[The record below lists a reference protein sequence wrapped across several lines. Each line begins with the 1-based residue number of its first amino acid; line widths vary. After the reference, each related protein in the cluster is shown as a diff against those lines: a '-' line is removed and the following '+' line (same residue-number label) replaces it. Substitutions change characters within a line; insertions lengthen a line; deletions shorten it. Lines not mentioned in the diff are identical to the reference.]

1 MAVQGNGHTGGVTA
15 AARLTL
21 AVPTGFVLHR
31 AVMGHGWFDLPPFR
45 WDQDA
50 GRLEVPL
57 RLTRAGPAA
66 VRVTCAGGA
75 SGNQL
80 RIEIETFRL
89 LTADDRAAARRRL
102 AHVLRLDEDY
112 AAFHRRIEQIPR
124 PDLRWV
130 PEVGAGRLMRAPDV
144 FEDLV
149 KMIATTN
156 CSWALTRV
164 MVGALVERLGE
175 VAPGGARLF
184 PTPEAMAQARVSFY
198 RDAVHA
204 GYRAE
209 ALRSLARRVA
219 GGALDPGSWLDPARP
234 TTAIRE
240 EILSVRGAGPY
251 VADNMLKLLGR
262 YDGLGIDSWCRRKF
276 SQMYAAG
283 RRVSDARIERFYAPF
298 GPWQG
303 LALWCDITRDWF
315 AEGSLR
321 EKFVQAG
328 Y

>member
-1 MAVQGNGHTGGVTA
+1 MAIQ
-15 AARLTL
+15 ARGDARPVVSRFPL
-21 AVPTGFVLHR
+21 AVPEGFVFHR
-31 AVMGHGWFDLPPFR
+31 AVLGHGWFDLPPFR
-45 WDQDA
+45 WEQD
-50 GRLEVPL
+50 GGCLELPL
-57 RLTRAGPAA
+57 RLPGAGPALA
-66 VRVTCAGGA
+66 RVTRGAGEDGA
-75 SGNQL
+75 PL
-80 RIEIETFRL
+80 RIEMRTFHPQ
-89 LTADDRAAARRRL
+89 AAADRAAARKQV

-112 AAFHRRIEQIPR
+112 EEFHRRTETVGR
-124 PDLRWV
+124 PDLRWTRRA
-130 PEVGAGRLMRAPDV
+130 GAGRLLRSPGV

-175 VAPGGARLF
+175 AAPGGTRLF
-184 PTPEAMAQARVSFY
+184 PTAETMAGARLPFY
-198 RDAVHA
+198 RDVVRA

-219 GGALDPGSWLDPARP
+219 SGDPDPATWLDPTRP
-234 TTAIRE
+234 TAEIRD
-240 EILSVRGAGPY
+240 EILGLRGAGPY

-298 GPWQG
+298 GAWRG

-315 AEGSLR
+315 DEGSLR
-321 EKFVQAG
+321 EKFGQAA